1 YAARADGASEVPAR
15 TPATPEGRD
24 SWRAR
29 RRTPPFPTV
38 EREIRIC
45 DMRDLQRADP
55 TLGGEGGRG
64 RVTGGGMVEQRI
76 ERARLFGPGKEIAH
90 LETPGQFAQHPGRR
104 PRLAWRVEHLRHQ
117 IKMGVRALA
126 AGSFEP

>member
-1 YAARADGASEVPAR
+1 MVRAGCGLEYRQRRKAE
-15 TPATPEGRD
+15 TPVALGDELHL
-24 SWRAR
+24 SR
-29 RRTPPFPTV
+29 RSV

-117 IKMGVRALA
+117 IEMGVRALA
-126 AGSFEP
+126 AGSLEP